1 MREEWF
7 AEWKEQLGLSGQ
19 DARRLRILS
28 QLLPSAELREARE
41 EEIKTYIGELDYIL
55 AEMVGEADWQEFS
68 L

>member
-28 QLLPSAELREARE
+28 QLLPTLELAEAGRD
-41 EEIKTYIGELDYIL
+41 EIETYIKELDYIL
-55 AEMVGEADWQEFS
+55 AEMVGEVDWQEFS

>member
-28 QLLPSAELREARE
+28 QLLPTLELAEAGRDEV
-41 EEIKTYIGELDYIL
+41 ITYIQELDYLL
-55 AEMVGEADWQEFS
+55 AEMVGEVEVEGF
-68 L
+68 LL

>member
-1 MREEWF
+1 MRKEWYNRWR
-7 AEWKEQLGLSGQ
+7 EHLGLSGQ

-28 QLLPSAELREARE
+28 QLLPSAELREAGRE
-41 EEIKTYIGELDYIL
+41 EIRMYIEELDYLL